1 MAHTVITIARQIGSG
16 GDVIAADL
24 AHALGIQLI
33 ERQILEAAATAAGV
47 SPDTIRQVER
57 VPSFMERMLEYLG
70 NQSVSTD
77 PLVEMPVGGLVTAG
91 GFNLGMTSD
100 SYRDLLEQVVRKT
113 AEETDSVILAYG
125 GSVILR
131 EMPSV
136 LRVLICAPVRIRTQ
150 RLAEI
155 MKCSAEAAEQQ
166 VRDDDKARAD
176 YFQTYYKVNWTT
188 PALYDLTI
196 NTARLSPMA
205 AVEAI
210 KTASSHMDRSDP
222 NP

>member
-1 MAHTVITIARQIGSG
+1 MAHMVITIARQIGSG
-16 GDVIAADL
+16 GDLIAADV

-33 ERQILEAAATAAGV
+33 ERQILEAAANAAGV

-131 EMPSV
+131 DMPSV
-136 LRVLICAPVRIRTQ
+136 LRVLICAPVRIRSQ

-155 MKCSAEAAEQQ
+155 MNCSAEVAEQQ

-176 YFQTYYKVNWTT
+176 YFQTYYKVNWTN

-210 KTASSHMDRSDP
+210 KTANSHMDRSDQ

>member
-1 MAHTVITIARQIGSG
+1 MAHMVITIARQIGSG

-131 EMPSV
+131 DMPTV

-155 MKCSAEAAEQQ
+155 MNCSAEAAEQQ

-176 YFQTYYKVNWTT
+176 YFQTYYKVNWTN

-210 KTASSHMDRSDP
+210 KIANSHMDRSDP

>member
-1 MAHTVITIARQIGSG
+1 MAHMVITIARQIGSG
-16 GDVIAADL
+16 GDLIAADV

-33 ERQILEAAATAAGV
+33 ERQILEAAANAAGV

-131 EMPSV
+131 DMPTV

-155 MKCSAEAAEQQ
+155 MNCSAEAAEQQ

-176 YFQTYYKVNWTT
+176 YFQTYYKVNWTN

-196 NTARLSPMA
+196 NTARLSAMA

-210 KTASSHMDRSDP
+210 KTANSHMDRSDP

>member
-1 MAHTVITIARQIGSG
+1 MAHMVITIARQIGSG
-16 GDVIAADL
+16 GDLIAADV

-33 ERQILEAAATAAGV
+33 ERQILEAAANAAGV

-131 EMPSV
+131 DMPSV
-136 LRVLICAPVRIRTQ
+136 LRVLICAPVRIRFQ

-155 MKCSAEAAEQQ
+155 MNCSAEVAEQQ

-176 YFQTYYKVNWTT
+176 YFQTYYKVNWTN

-210 KTASSHMDRSDP
+210 KTANSHMDRSDQ